1 MYALLNKID
10 AIEAK
15 AKELLIKWNTLKQ
28 ENEVLARENELLK
41 IELKQHK
48 DRIEEL
54 TLSQF
59 ADIKQSDNNSIVIRQ
74 ELRRLIEEV
83 DECINLAQNI

>member
-1 MYALLNKID
+1 MYALLEKID

-48 DRIEEL
+48 DKIEEL

-59 ADIKQSDNNSIVIRQ
+59 ADIKQSDNNSIAIRQ
-74 ELRRLIEEV
+74 EIRRLIEEV
-83 DECINLAQNI
+83 DECIKLTQNI

>member
-1 MYALLNKID
+1 MYALLKKID

-59 ADIKQSDNNSIVIRQ
+59 ADIKQSDNNSIAVRQ

-83 DECINLAQNI
+83 DECIKLAQNI